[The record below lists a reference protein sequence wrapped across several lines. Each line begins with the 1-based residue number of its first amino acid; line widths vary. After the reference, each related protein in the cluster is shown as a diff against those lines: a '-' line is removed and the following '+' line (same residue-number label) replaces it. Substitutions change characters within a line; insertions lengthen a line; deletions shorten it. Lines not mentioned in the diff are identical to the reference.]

1 MSTPEENQSASPQGP
16 ESAGVPESGQPVPG
30 FTPPESAPAYPVPG
44 QAAPQPEQTPGAFP
58 APEQTSAPGFA
69 PPAYGAPVAPQPGS
83 GQPAV
88 PPPGYGQ
95 PGYGQP
101 ANGQPGAVYPPLTGA
116 PPVHPDQF
124 ERPGQRAFPASVSAP
139 LASFTLIQYA
149 VLLVGA
155 LLSTW
160 IGFAIT
166 GAPSISGLDS
176 SIYTVTLVG
185 SSIFTVLFA
194 AGSAALIYFPVRRG
208 RAWGR
213 VVGTIFAS
221 IAAVLALFQVVGALI
236 QLASEPALGIID
248 LVLSLAA
255 VAVSVYWLVLAW
267 RKPRV

>member
-16 ESAGVPESGQPVPG
+16 ESAGVPEPGQPVPG
-30 FTPPESAPAYPVPG
+30 FTPPESAPAYPIPG
-44 QAAPQPEQTPGAFP
+44 QATPLPEQAPVAYP
-58 APEQTSAPGFA
+58 APGQTPPPGFA
-69 PPAYGAPVAPQPGS
+69 PPAYGAPAAPQPGY
-83 GQPAV
+83 GQPPV
-88 PPPGYGQ
+88 PQPGYGQ
-95 PGYGQP
+95 PG
-101 ANGQPGAVYPPLTGA
+101 AAYPPLTGA
-116 PPVHPDQF
+116 SPVHPDQF
-124 ERPGQRAFPASVSAP
+124 GQSGQRSFPESVSAP

-166 GAPSISGLDS
+166 GTPSISGLDS
-176 SIYTVTLVG
+176 SAYTVALVG
-185 SSIFTVLFA
+185 SSVFTVLFA

-213 VVGTIFAS
+213 VIGTIFAS

-236 QLASEPALGIID
+236 QLASEPALGILD
-248 LVLSLAA
+248 LLLSLAA

-267 RKPRV
+267 RKPRI

>member
-58 APEQTSAPGFA
+58 APEQTPVPGFT
-69 PPAYGAPVAPQPGS
+69 PPAYGAPAAPQPGY

-166 GAPSISGLDS
+166 GAPSIGGLGS
-176 SIYTVTLVG
+176 SAYTVTLVG

-248 LVLSLAA
+248 LILSLAA